1 MVGDNVVTGAC
12 GWPNSWPTRV
22 KKFGRFSKRLY
33 LCTPF
38 TENRQN
44 GLYERRVGQ
53 SVKTPP
59 FHGGMRGSTPLRGT
73 QALLHKKFKA
83 ISIRDGLFYDR

>member
-1 MVGDNVVTGAC
+1 MPCSDWGGTGRMSA
-12 GWPNSWPTRV
+12 GRQATEQV
-22 KKFGRFSKRLY
+22 EKFGWLSKTLY

-38 TENRQN
+38 AKTGKTVQF
-44 GLYERRVGQ
+44 ERRVGQ

-73 QALLHKKFKA
+73 
-83 ISIRDGLFYDR
+83 

>member
-1 MVGDNVVTGAC
+1 MAINPKDRLIFLLPAAWRGENAVGDHVGFWAVAAA
-12 GWPNSWPTRV
+12 NSWYRGV

-73 QALLHKKFKA
+73 
-83 ISIRDGLFYDR
+83 

>member
-1 MVGDNVVTGAC
+1 MSGVLG
-12 GWPNSWPTRV
+12 RV
-22 KKFGRFSKRLY
+22 YKKFGLFFKRLY

-73 QALLHKKFKA
+73 TPAFKQKVIGLL
-83 ISIRDGLFYDR
+83 Y